1 MAKKKQQ
8 KEGAPAAQGQD
19 ITRAQSLAA
28 VAEFEKKQL
37 RQLVPHFIPG
47 DTVRVNTRVIEGNK
61 ERIQAFEGV
70 CIRRA
75 GGGLGETF
83 TVRKLSY
90 GIGVERTFPLNSQR
104 VESIKLVRHGRAR
117 RAKLY
122 YIRDR
127 VGKATRIPQ
136 ARRDIVLKRTAAEA
150 AAHEAERAAIAA
162 ASATGKEAE
171 TTEATVEA

>member
-8 KEGAPAAQGQD
+8 TKDAPAAQNPGV
-19 ITRAQSLAA
+19 TRAQSLAA
-28 VAEFEKKQL
+28 VAEFEKKQI
-37 RQLVPHFIPG
+37 RTLVPHFNPG

-75 GGGLGETF
+75 GSGLGETF

-90 GIGVERTFPLNSQR
+90 GVGVERTFPLNSPR
-104 VESIKLVRHGRAR
+104 VESIKLVRHGRVR

-150 AAHEAERAAIAA
+150 AAHETEKAVLAA
-162 ASATGKEAE
+162 AAPAPQTEPSE
-171 TTEATVEA
+171 TAGA